1 MPRLSP
7 GMIGQTSVRL
17 RVDDWPNPSIWIRSD
32 PPIRAPVEIFALVP
46 VGPPA
51 SATTWIL
58 DIDGLTAGTTYQ
70 LEIEGA
76 RAPGG
81 TVTIRTPPASL
92 QDGALLLSL
101 LSCYYPSNE
110 FVTNPGQALKCL
122 RGRAGPDPDEMVPHL
137 KIFCGDQIYGDVPA
151 SWGSESATAVYARLY
166 RDAWGADRLGE
177 LVSHGAN
184 AFMPEDH
191 EFWNS
196 FPDAMFY
203 LARSGNTEWFDWATA
218 AADAAW
224 VEQNVWNFGRE
235 FGGGASGQRGWGQTR
250 LAGVDMF
257 VADTRTDRV
266 SLNGSRCFPEA
277 NGVHPA
283 GSRRALMGDVQLRAL
298 TSWAAQVERLG
309 LLVLGQPLLA
319 GSTEPWNFD
328 TTLADYP
335 EDYEAIVTSLRTR
348 IEKHGAS
355 FIVLT
360 GDIHWG
366 RLVYWSPPAPPANRP
381 HAKLIEFV
389 ASPLARVGGFKSLL
403 SRAHDVGKPI
413 STDLERADWQLL
425 KRFLPGYNAQ
435 CVFATGE
442 NNFGILRLASAGGER
457 RDATFELWN
466 LTTLTKAKDD
476 WRKSPSCFL
485 RSLEL

>member
-1 MPRLSP
+1 
-7 GMIGQTSVRL
+7 MIGQTSVRL
-17 RVDDWPNPSIWIRSD
+17 RVDDWPNPSIWIRST
-32 PPIRAPVEIFALVP
+32 PAIRTPVETFALVP
-46 VGPPA
+46 IGPPA

-58 DIDGLTAGTTYQ
+58 DIEGLTAGTTYQ

-81 TVTIRTPPASL
+81 TVTIRTPPAAL
-92 QDGALLLSL
+92 ETGALLLAL

-110 FVTNPGQALKCL
+110 YAANPSQALKFL
-122 RGRAGPDPDEMVPHL
+122 TESEIVPHL

-151 SWGSESATAVYARLY
+151 SYESESATEVYSRRY
-166 RDAWGADRLGE
+166 RDVWASNRLGG

-196 FPDAMFY
+196 FPDSMLY
-203 LARSGNTEWFDWATA
+203 LTRSGDNEWFDWATA
-218 AADAAW
+218 AANAAW
-224 VEQNVWNFGRE
+224 VEQNVWNFGKE
-235 FGGGASGQRGWGQTR
+235 FSGGASSRRGWGQTK
-250 LAGVDMF
+250 LAGVDVF

-266 SLNGSRCFPEA
+266 SLNGKRCLLDT
-277 NGVHPA
+277 NGVHQTS
-283 GSRRALMGDVQLRAL
+283 SRPALMGSDQLQAL
-298 TSWAAQVERLG
+298 TDWADHVERIG

-319 GSTEPWNFD
+319 RSTHWWNYD

-335 EDYEAIVTSLRTR
+335 EHYEKIVTRLRTN
-348 IEKHGAS
+348 IERRGAS

-381 HAKLIEFV
+381 NAKLVEFV
-389 ASPLARVGGFKSLL
+389 ASPIARVGGFKSLL
-403 SRAHDVGKPI
+403 SREYDVGKPAA
-413 STDLERADWQLL
+413 TDLKPEDWRLL
-425 KRFLPGYNAQ
+425 ERFLPGYNAYR
-435 CVFATGE
+435 VFATGE
-442 NNFGILRLASAGGER
+442 NNFGILRLGSSGGDR
-457 RDATFELWN
+457 REATFDLWN

-476 WRKSPSCFL
+476 WHNRRECSL
-485 RSLEL
+485 QSLEL